1 MNRPS
6 HPAASLRNVAPIL
19 GALRHELAERSELLE
34 IGSGSACHAI
44 SVAAEMPGLTWQTSD
59 LEENHEDINKAIESS
74 GLDNVLAPLKLDMR
88 DAVTDGTYDA
98 VFSCN
103 TAHIMSAGAVDR
115 MIPFVAGSLRTG
127 GRFVYYGPFRRAG
140 KFSTQSNA
148 QFDTSL
154 RSGPG
159 NMGIR
164 DLDELDVGAID
175 CDLHRERI
183 YAMPANNLLVV
194 WEKR

>member
-1 MNRPS
+1 MVRSS
-6 HPAASLRNVAPIL
+6 HPAASLRNAGPIL
-19 GALRHELAERSELLE
+19 SALRHELADCSELLE

-59 LEENHEDINKAIESS
+59 LEENHEGINKAIEVS
-74 GLDNVLAPLKLDMR
+74 GLENVLAPLKLDML
-88 DAVTDGTYDA
+88 DAVADRTYDA

-115 MIPFVAGSLRTG
+115 MVPFVAASLRKG

-140 KFSTQSNA
+140 KFSTESNA
-148 QFDTSL
+148 QFDASL
-154 RSGPG
+154 RGRSGG
-159 NMGIR
+159 MGIR
-164 DLDELDVGAID
+164 DLDELDAGAED
-175 CDLHRERI
+175 CGLHRERT